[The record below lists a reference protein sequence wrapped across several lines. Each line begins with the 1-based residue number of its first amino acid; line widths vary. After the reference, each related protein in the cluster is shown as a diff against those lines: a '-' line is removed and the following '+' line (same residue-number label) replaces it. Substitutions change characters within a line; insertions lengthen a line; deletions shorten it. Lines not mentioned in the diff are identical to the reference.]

1 MEPDAGFRLE
11 EGLDPDEVQRAE
23 ALLAQLEAWDG
34 RACTRCEAVLCGH
47 DLTVSWA
54 MGFKQRPLCLACLAH
69 GLDRPREEFREDV
82 YERVTRR
89 DCFRQGWL
97 WASQREGYAAD
108 DRPPC
113 LWPSGSAGSSA
124 AVEPAAAT
132 EAHALEANAD
142 WDAGDMSCGDLVL
155 ALRWKLAEL
164 APGGV
169 LKLRAIDT
177 AAPEDIPAWCRVT
190 RNQLLREEHPH
201 YWIQRKD
208 A

>member
-11 EGLDPDEVQRAE
+11 QGLDPDEFQRAE
-23 ALLAQLEAWDG
+23 ELLAQLAAWEG
-34 RACTRCEAVLCGH
+34 RACARCAGALCGH
-47 DLTVSWA
+47 ELTISWA
-54 MGFKQRPLCLACLAH
+54 MGFKQRPLCLSCVAS

-82 YERVTRR
+82 HARVTRR

-97 WASQREGYAAD
+97 WASQREGYAAN

-113 LWPSGSAGSSA
+113 LWSDD
-124 AVEPAAAT
+124 AAAPVSEALTPT
-132 EAHALEANAD
+132 EVVGALEAD
-142 WDAGDMSCGDLVL
+142 GHWDAGDMSCGDLVL

-164 APGGV
+164 APRAV
-169 LKLRAIDT
+169 LKLRATDT
-177 AAPEDIPAWCRVT
+177 GAPEDIPAWCRVT
-190 RNQLLREEHPH
+190 RNPLLREEHPH